1 MEREK
6 GFESP
11 AAPVISRT
19 YDTIEGDV
27 RGSTEPQ
34 DASGRVATEL
44 HGPDDLGTRASLPAP
59 TPELFLSAGTTIAT
73 LAAQAQQAASDV
85 ERFLRRAVDQA
96 AAARAVERA

>member
-11 AAPVISRT
+11 AAPVFSGP

-27 RGSTEPQ
+27 RGSTRPP
-34 DASGRVATEL
+34 DASGRVATEF
-44 HGPDDLGTRASLPAP
+44 HGPDDLGTRASLPAA
-59 TPELFLSAGTTIAT
+59 TAELFLTAGTRIAT
-73 LAAQAQQAASDV
+73 LAAQAQQASSDV

-96 AAARAVERA
+96 AAARAVERV